1 MNLIEL
7 HMLQSFPV
15 NCLNRDQF
23 GSPKSTL
30 FGGVPR
36 ARVSSQCWKRAI
48 RLMAR
53 EENEMFSGSRS
64 KYFLDRLSEVLREMG
79 QAEKEAGSIAEKIVT
94 GAKIKIDKGGVVKNL
109 FYFSDLEL
117 QTAARAYLECEDPE
131 KQVVAAVKELGKV
144 VRDGVDIS
152 FFGRMVADSD
162 LTLEGAAMF
171 SHAIS
176 VNRVDNDLDFF
187 TAVDDLKPREQ
198 TGSAHMGYIP
208 FNTACYY
215 RYVALNLDLLAD
227 GDHLGGLS
235 LEERRS
241 AVETFLRACVTASP
255 AARKNSML
263 ANTLPGFILGIAR
276 RGAPLSLANAFET
289 PVKGVSPLTKA
300 KEELLKH
307 WKNLREL
314 YGMPVE
320 CEASLPEKKLNQ
332 IVKELADY
340 VK

>member
-79 QAEKEAGSIAEKIVT
+79 QAEEEAGSIAEKIVT

-117 QTAARAYLECEDPE
+117 QQIHNCPYLYEPR
-131 KQVVAAVKELGKV
+131 Q
-144 VRDGVDIS
+144 
-152 FFGRMVADSD
+152 
-162 LTLEGAAMF
+162 
-171 SHAIS
+171 S
-176 VNRVDNDLDFF
+176 VPGNFLHHHIQCQ
-187 TAVDDLKPREQ
+187 A
-198 TGSAHMGYIP
+198 SYH
-208 FNTACYY
+208 CS
-215 RYVALNLDLLAD
+215 
-227 GDHLGGLS
+227 S
-235 LEERRS
+235 LRQWQ
-241 AVETFLRACVTASP
+241 FL
-255 AARKNSML
+255 
-263 ANTLPGFILGIAR
+263 F
-276 RGAPLSLANAFET
+276 
-289 PVKGVSPLTKA
+289 
-300 KEELLKH
+300 
-307 WKNLREL
+307 
-314 YGMPVE
+314 
-320 CEASLPEKKLNQ
+320 
-332 IVKELADY
+332 
-340 VK
+340 